1 MLSEQ
6 VTRLE
11 KENKALKMKVEL
23 LMRQLESDP
32 DRKPKMC
39 KECKFFIQHYGK
51 NRSEYFKIN
60 EGHCVVGKRIKERS
74 ADATCEYFEFGNY
87 ELTCLEKEADIN
99 GNII

>member
-23 LMRQLESDP
+23 LIQQLESDP

-39 KECKFFIQHYGK
+39 RECKFFIQHYGK
-51 NRSEYFKIN
+51 GRSGYFKIN
-60 EGHCVVGKRIKERS
+60 EGHCVAGRRTKNREAEGK
-74 ADATCEYFEFGNY
+74 TCEYFEFGSY
-87 ELTCLEKEADIN
+87 EIRNLEKEAKSHEVT
-99 GNII
+99 